1 MPHLAHERG
10 SLKRG
15 PVGEIGKEMRQ
26 HVFAIPEEHAL
37 GICCRQLRIGSAAK
51 LMRGLDEFQDSKS

>member
-1 MPHLAHERG
+1 
-10 SLKRG
+10 
-15 PVGEIGKEMRQ
+15 VGEIGKEMRQ

-37 GICCRQLRIGSAAK
+37 GICCRQLRIGSAAAK